1 MMTKTF
7 DCVECGASAPYGR
20 LSCPSCGALLAS
32 VTGARRPA
40 VRIVEVESEPA
51 AGTRATATAA
61 AAGSVAVAEAAD
73 ARGNG
78 KAKNRRPATAD
89 PVAGT
94 SPAEPAAAAAPSA
107 AAAAPAGARATA
119 PAPSQAGAAK
129 PAQAQ
134 TAAPAAPSAP
144 AAQSATAA
152 RSAPPTPARAATT
165 TAPAADSSPARA
177 ATTPAAAPTTGPA
190 AAVAVTASP
199 AAPSPAARTKSSAA
213 AQANT
218 AAVSGPASTPS
229 AKPAQP
235 EPAQPEPA
243 LSATHIPALAGPRT
257 PSYAPTPAAAARAR
271 TAATS
276 SAARTQADEEAAR
289 AAIVPLLEPS
299 AIAALPPTPWAPI
312 EEPAPALVAR
322 PYPRRLVTETAGT
335 NGHAAPPSAYRSPSP
350 TIAMAVAA
358 ANDANAASRTDPP
371 SDDDSAAAS
380 GKGAS
385 ARDMTRWLAAPDP
398 ARFVEIAGWFVV
410 VGATMALL
418 GFLLPW
424 SRVVIGASTIGG
436 YFDGWGLASPTHLFV
451 FVSLLAVLAL
461 AIRREPVPPWISSGI
476 FGLAFGGLLLGLAWP
491 YIVGPLGADVGL
503 TMTFLGGVCLL
514 VGGTLA
520 LWATRHVEA
529 EPVV

>member
-1 MMTKTF
+1 MMAKTF

-40 VRIVEVESEPA
+40 VRIVEVGSEPA
-51 AGTRATATAA
+51 ADTPATATAG
-61 AAGSVAVAEAAD
+61 AAGSVAVAEVPD

-78 KAKNRRPATAD
+78 KAKNRRPASAD
-89 PVAGT
+89 PVPGT
-94 SPAEPAAAAAPSA
+94 SPAEPAAAAT
-107 AAAAPAGARATA
+107 AR
-119 PAPSQAGAAK
+119 

-134 TAAPAAPSAP
+134 TAAPAAPAASAATAP
-144 AAQSATAA
+144 AAAPSAAPA
-152 RSAPPTPARAATT
+152 RSATPTPARAATT
-165 TAPAADSSPARA
+165 TAPAEASNAART
-177 ATTPAAAPTTGPA
+177 ATAHAAAPTTAPA
-190 AAVAVTASP
+190 AATAVTASP
-199 AAPSPAARTKSSAA
+199 AAPSPAARTKSSAG

-218 AAVSGPASTPS
+218 AAGPGPAATQS
-229 AKPAQP
+229 ASPAQP

-243 LSATHIPALAGPRT
+243 QAATHIPALVGPRT

-322 PYPRRLVTETAGT
+322 PYPRRLVTETEGT
-335 NGHAAPPSAYRSPSP
+335 NGHGVPPSAYRSPSP

-371 SDDDSAAAS
+371 SDDDSTAPADSA
-380 GKGAS
+380 AS

-461 AIRREPVPPWISSGI
+461 AIRREPVPPWISSGV
-476 FGLAFGGLLLGLAWP
+476 FGLVFGGLLLGLAWP